1 MSDPGG
7 GGGKEGFLEEE
18 TSELRTG
25 DTVKVQRR
33 GVTFF
38 FFYFPAG
45 KTSCWSLRA
54 RRPRFS
60 VIDWVRE

>member
-1 MSDPGG
+1 MSDPAWGRGG

-38 FFYFPAG
+38 FLLPCGQDKPLVFESA
-45 KTSCWSLRA
+45 
-54 RRPRFS
+54 
-60 VIDWVRE
+60 